1 MVKLLFLKMLRD
13 MKKSLAAY
21 GICLLIVGVGFCGF
35 CVMSVAKDHLL
46 VSRDLLYEKSAFTEG
61 FAEVYEAPAAIKDK
75 LADIP
80 GIGEVQARIIK
91 EARLTDIGDG
101 NARLKLISYEKGGR
115 NVPMLFRGTD
125 VKAGELQVV
134 AGNAFLEARS
144 LAVGTK
150 IHVLVS
156 GKDTE
161 LEITGGGISPENIYI
176 IRNIVDMYPDAANYD
191 VGFVDQKTMES
202 LYGMKDMA
210 NSFAFDLD
218 PGYTIDDVKDQ
229 VEELLKPYGCYS
241 VYGREDHQSASM
253 LDSELDQLDQMALV
267 LPFLFL
273 FVAAVVLYIT
283 MHRLIEQQ
291 RIQVGTMLS
300 IGITGR
306 QIGWHYLGYGLAIG
320 VIGGLAGGLLGNVC
334 ATPLVDYY
342 RVYYNLPDAQ
352 AGISMKYLVI
362 GVILASVFCSTV
374 SYLCARKLTHLSPA
388 DALRPPVPKGAKKT
402 LAERIPGLLKL
413 FTVPGVMALRSIG
426 RNPKRSMLFL
436 FGIACAFMITATLM
450 SVSSL
455 FDVFLFDNLEKV
467 QHQDFTVYFE
477 EPLKTVDVL
486 SSVENE
492 NIEKMEP
499 FAETQAK
506 LIRGNEELDCTV
518 QGIDRDCE
526 LVHLY
531 DADGGTIHVASEGIV
546 LSIHMAQRL
555 GVGVGGWVD
564 VKVTY
569 PEERIT
575 RVPVTA
581 VMEQYMGTTA
591 YMSMEGLADISE
603 YRNVCTGLYIK
614 AASGAE
620 ELIWKDLEGAPQV
633 TGLEGRIAKIQ
644 KWRDMMGSFDML
656 IGMMV
661 ALGILIGLAVLY
673 TSALISF
680 EELKRELS
688 VMLMLGLTASEC
700 LEVIS
705 VGQWILTA
713 GGVLLG
719 IPMTFWMSHAFAV
732 SMSAKMFSIPDFA
745 DTASVAESAVLMFIA
760 VFISSRL
767 ILRKLKAVSPV
778 SLLMERE

>member
-115 NVPMLFRGTD
+115 NVPMLFQGTD

-241 VYGREDHQSASM
+241 IYGREDHQSASM

-300 IGITGR
+300 IGITSR
-306 QIGWHYLGYGLAIG
+306 QIGWHYLGYGLTIG

-362 GVILASVFCSTV
+362 GVILASVFCSAV
-374 SYLCARKLTHLSPA
+374 SYLCA
-388 DALRPPVPKGAKKT
+388 
-402 LAERIPGLLKL
+402 
-413 FTVPGVMALRSIG
+413 
-426 RNPKRSMLFL
+426 
-436 FGIACAFMITATLM
+436 
-450 SVSSL
+450 
-455 FDVFLFDNLEKV
+455 
-467 QHQDFTVYFE
+467 
-477 EPLKTVDVL
+477 
-486 SSVENE
+486 
-492 NIEKMEP
+492 
-499 FAETQAK
+499 
-506 LIRGNEELDCTV
+506 
-518 QGIDRDCE
+518 
-526 LVHLY
+526 
-531 DADGGTIHVASEGIV
+531 
-546 LSIHMAQRL
+546 
-555 GVGVGGWVD
+555 
-564 VKVTY
+564 
-569 PEERIT
+569 
-575 RVPVTA
+575 
-581 VMEQYMGTTA
+581 
-591 YMSMEGLADISE
+591 
-603 YRNVCTGLYIK
+603 
-614 AASGAE
+614 
-620 ELIWKDLEGAPQV
+620 
-633 TGLEGRIAKIQ
+633 
-644 KWRDMMGSFDML
+644 
-656 IGMMV
+656 
-661 ALGILIGLAVLY
+661 
-673 TSALISF
+673 
-680 EELKRELS
+680 
-688 VMLMLGLTASEC
+688 
-700 LEVIS
+700 
-705 VGQWILTA
+705 
-713 GGVLLG
+713 
-719 IPMTFWMSHAFAV
+719 
-732 SMSAKMFSIPDFA
+732 
-745 DTASVAESAVLMFIA
+745 
-760 VFISSRL
+760 
-767 ILRKLKAVSPV
+767 
-778 SLLMERE
+778 